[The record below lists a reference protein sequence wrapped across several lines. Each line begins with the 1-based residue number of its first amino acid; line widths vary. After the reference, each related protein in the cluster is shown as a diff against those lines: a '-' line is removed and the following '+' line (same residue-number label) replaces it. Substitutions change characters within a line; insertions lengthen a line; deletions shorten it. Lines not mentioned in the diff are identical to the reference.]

1 MPVRISVVKPD
12 GQECPSYIAVRQ
24 FLPLALLQY
33 EERIAGVDV
42 DAWIGVGLE
51 QCFDKF
57 AELGFVVGR

>member
-42 DAWIGVGLE
+42 DARIGISLE
-51 QCFDKF
+51 QSFDEF
-57 AELGFVVGR
+57 A

>member
-1 MPVRISVVKPD
+1 MPVRISVFKPD

-42 DAWIGVGLE
+42 DARIGISLE
-51 QCFDKF
+51 QSFDEF
-57 AELGFVVGR
+57 A